1 MDLDQPPG
9 QMHEGPVP
17 LTGTL
22 AARAPGLPATGR
34 DADRAV
40 AVLYAAHY
48 RPLVRLAA
56 LLAGDVAAAEEVVQE
71 SFVAMHGGWRGLRD
85 GDRALS
91 YLRQSVV
98 SRCRALLRHRAAA
111 GGPPADS
118 VPGLPG
124 SLPGS
129 RALPERCA
137 VVAALRALS
146 LPSGRHSCSGITRAC
161 QKRRSPG
168 RWESAGEL
176 SGAIPPG
183 PGWRCV
189 PFWSAGHESRVTAAH
204 PPGSEQQRGRDV
216 AAEQAKASPWR

>member
-1 MDLDQPPG
+1 M
-9 QMHEGPVP
+9 P

-22 AARAPGLPATGR
+22 TARAPGSPASAR

-98 SRCRALLRHRAAA
+98 SRCRAL
-111 GGPPADS
+111 
-118 VPGLPG
+118 
-124 SLPGS
+124 
-129 RALPERCA
+129 PERGA
-137 VVAALRALS
+137 VAAVLRALS
-146 LPSGRHSCSGITRAC
+146 LPEREALVLGHYAGLSEAQIAAAMGISRGAVRCHTARARLALHAVLESGHG
-161 QKRRSPG
+161 
-168 RWESAGEL
+168 
-176 SGAIPPG
+176 
-183 PGWRCV
+183 
-189 PFWSAGHESRVTAAH
+189 SRVTAAH
-204 PPGSEQQRGRDV
+204 PPGSEHQRDSDV
-216 AAEQAKASPWR
+216 AAEQAEAGPWRQR

>member
-22 AARAPGLPATGR
+22 AARAPGWRATGR

-40 AVLYAAHY
+40 AMLYAAHY

-71 SFVAMHGGWRGLRD
+71 SFVAMHGGWHRLRD
-85 GDRALS
+85 SDRALS

-98 SRCRALLRHRAAA
+98 SRCRALPPRHAAA
-111 GGPPADS
+111 GRQAPDS
-118 VPGLPG
+118 VLGLADPP
-124 SLPGS
+124 PGS

-146 LPSGRHSCSGITRAC
+146 LPEREALVLGHYAGLSERQIAGAMGISRGAVRCHTARA
-161 QKRRSPG
+161 RLALRAVLEHG
-168 RWESAGEL
+168 
-176 SGAIPPG
+176 
-183 PGWRCV
+183 
-189 PFWSAGHESRVTAAH
+189 T
-204 PPGSEQQRGRDV
+204 
-216 AAEQAKASPWR
+216 